1 MEAESNGKTGE
12 EVKND
17 IVESEFIEKREGR
30 KVSNSILVNTEKT
43 QPLFSLM
50 SENLNIS
57 EPKVHTY
64 TWLPAGKPRALLFL
78 CHG

>member
-17 IVESEFIEKREGR
+17 IVESEFTEKREGR

-43 QPLFSLM
+43 RPLFSLM
-50 SENLNIS
+50 SEDQ
-57 EPKVHTY
+57 T
-64 TWLPAGKPRALLFL
+64 
-78 CHG
+78 